1 MRVPVEN
8 MVGEEGK
15 GFRAAMKILDLNRPT
30 VGAISV
36 GLAQGAIDVAISYAK
51 ERKQFGRSIS
61 QFQGLQFMI
70 ADMAMQTEAARSLV
84 YECARQVDNGDLSN
98 LATMASMAKCFARDV
113 AMKIGRASWR
123 ERVCQYV

>member
-1 MRVPVEN
+1 MGIHGIPNVEIFFEDMRVPVEN

-98 LATMASMAKCFARDV
+98 LATMENGSAHV
-113 AMKIGRASWR
+113 
-123 ERVCQYV
+123 